1 MQIKERCKEVA
12 PGVVPSVEGL
22 GTSSYNNS
30 EWLVVDCGSVVAH
43 VFEQDSR
50 KEYDLDTMWGCQ
62 EKSVEVA

>member
-22 GTSSYNNS
+22 GTSSYNNC

-43 VFEQDSR
+43 VFEQESR
-50 KEYDLDTMWGCQ
+50 TEYDLDTMWGGQDSLQ
-62 EKSVEVA
+62 EAA